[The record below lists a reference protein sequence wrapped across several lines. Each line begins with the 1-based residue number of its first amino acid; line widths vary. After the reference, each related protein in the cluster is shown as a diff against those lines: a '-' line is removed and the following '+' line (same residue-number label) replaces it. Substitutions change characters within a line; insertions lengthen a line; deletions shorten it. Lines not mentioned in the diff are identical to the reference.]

1 MLKKIGIGLLVVLV
15 LIQFIRPAK
24 NSAPGLSANDI
35 SLTYASM
42 PKDVHALLVKKCYD
56 CHSHSTQYPWYA
68 SVQPMA
74 WWLNSHIEE
83 GKEHLNFSEFKNY
96 DQDKAAE
103 KLEEVSEA
111 VTEGWMPL
119 DSYTMIH
126 KEAKITPQDAELI
139 NSWINSLG
147 VKESEETDD

>member
-1 MLKKIGIGLLVVLV
+1 
-15 LIQFIRPAK
+15 
-24 NSAPGLSANDI
+24 
-35 SLTYASM
+35 
-42 PKDVHALLVKKCYD
+42 
-56 CHSHSTQYPWYA
+56 
-68 SVQPMA
+68 MA

-126 KEAKITPQDAELI
+126 KESKITPQDAELI